1 MRVLELDSRRVP
13 SLRRDRA
20 GGGVAARGA
29 VRTLDL
35 VGAAAGLF
43 VLLPLLLLV
52 ATAIRLD
59 SRGPA
64 VFRQVRQGRDGRHFT
79 IWKFRTM
86 HAGADPARHEEY
98 VSRLISGEDRAVLR
112 EGRPLYKLA
121 VDDRIT
127 RLGRILRAFSLDELP
142 QLVNVLRGHMSL
154 VGPRPLNSYEVDRL
168 HERWLARMSVK
179 PGMTGLW
186 QVSGRNQRT
195 YTEMV
200 ELDLEY
206 VRRKSLAL
214 DLLIL
219 LKTPFTVITRKGAA

>member
-1 MRVLELDSRRVP
+1 MPVLELERRRTP
-13 SLRRDRA
+13 ARERPRRD
-20 GGGVAARGA
+20 VAARGA
-29 VRTLDL
+29 GRALDVL
-35 VGAAAGLF
+35 VAALGL
-43 VLLPLLLLV
+43 LLISALLLLI
-52 ATAIRLD
+52 AAAIRLD

-64 VFRQVRQGRDGRHFT
+64 IFRQVRRGRDGREFT

-86 HAGADPARHEEY
+86 QAGTDPARHKEY
-98 VSRLISGEDRAVLR
+98 VTRLINGDDRAVIR

-154 VGPRPLNSYEVDRL
+154 VGPRPLNSYEVERL

-206 VRRKSLAL
+206 VRRKSLGL